1 MKKTVCLF
9 ATMLALSSA
18 SAVAAED
25 KITYFCSLDGTNVQ
39 HVVEVGEVISVQVHD
54 GPFMLM
60 RRPSDLELSKN
71 YLRTQLEA
79 VDLPTACKE
88 YLLSQAGFTTYA
100 DGDLIARVYFNFN
113 KSDLTKESIHILDQL
128 EQDLK
133 LSQTDLL
140 VEGHTD
146 SIGSEAYN
154 MQLGLKR
161 ANAVEQYLEELGADP
176 SQMVLS
182 SQGELLPIAT
192 NETDK
197 GRGQNRRVDLS
208 KIAN

>member
-9 ATMLALSSA
+9 ASVLALNSVSA
-18 SAVAAED
+18 LAAED
-25 KITYFCSLDGTNVQ
+25 KITYFCSQSGANLQ

-60 RRPSDLELSKN
+60 QRPSDLQLSQN
-71 YLRTQLEA
+71 YLRSQLDK
-79 VDLPTACKE
+79 VDLPTECKE

-113 KSDLTKESIHILDQL
+113 KSDLTKASIHILDQL

-133 LSQTDLL
+133 MSQTDLL

-161 ANAVEQYLEELGADP
+161 ANAVEQYLEELGADQ
-176 SQMVLS
+176 SQLVLS

-192 NETDK
+192 NETDE
-197 GRGQNRRVDLS
+197 GRAQNRRVDLS